1 MKIEYSQHV
10 VGPPSSGPP
19 SSHSGG
25 GGGVDRDDNVCEDD
39 KLG

>member
-25 GGGVDRDDNVCEDD
+25 GVDRDDNVCEDD

>member
-10 VGPPSSGPP
+10 FGPP

-25 GGGVDRDDNVCEDD
+25 GGGLIEMIMYDNVCEDD

>member
-10 VGPPSSGPP
+10 FGPP
-19 SSHSGG
+19 SSHSG